1 VGLTPRRVL
10 GAVTSGGTL
19 LAGVAVVGGIV
30 IALPVFH
37 ALVVLTNPTDGPD
50 LVTDPPWLWV
60 ALMFPAALVFTT
72 LASVL
77 PARRA
82 AAIKPAEALRYE

>member
-1 VGLTPRRVL
+1 VV
-10 GAVTSGGTL
+10 
-19 LAGVAVVGGIV
+19 AGVAIG
-30 IALPVFH
+30 LPVFH

-50 LVTDPPWLWV
+50 LVTDPTWWWV
-60 ALMFPAALVFTT
+60 ALMFPGALAFTT